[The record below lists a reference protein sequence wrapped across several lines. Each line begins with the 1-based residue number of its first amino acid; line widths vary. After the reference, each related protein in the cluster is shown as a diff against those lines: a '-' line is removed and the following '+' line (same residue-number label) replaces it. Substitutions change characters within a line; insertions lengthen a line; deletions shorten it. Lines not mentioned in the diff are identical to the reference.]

1 MQNLFDYKIQNKD
14 LQESLK
20 KSISSMFPIERD
32 GKVLRVNNIVIDD
45 NLSDTDFPAQRET
58 KLNRKS

>member
-20 KSISSMFPIERD
+20 KSITSIFPIERD
-32 GKVLRVNNIVIDD
+32 GKVLKVENINIDD
-45 NLSDTDFPAQRET
+45 TLSDTDFPQQRET